1 MDRALRIRVLIYKL
15 NETHVIDR
23 ARRIERRQSLV
34 SLRPRSFVPRRAAP
48 DRTPR
53 LLMPPT
59 SLGCNAPV
67 RPIPRARLCTTRSS
81 RRVALFYS
89 ENDEFIDQA
98 SSFDDFLV
106 PELASASLTVDTS
119 CPIGTGAFSEV
130 FIGIYDGDDVICK
143 RFRSDVRGRDVE
155 SFYVDELESARALK
169 TCSGVAPFI
178 GACGLMQWLIW
189 KNVGTM
195 TLENA
200 LDLGDNAL
208 AMVRKTLN
216 REESDA
222 ATLRFLARE
231 MLEATASVHGFE
243 FIHRDI
249 KPANAILDER
259 NGKIVLCDV
268 GACADVRT
276 GRNMSGDEA
285 IFDPTYGAP
294 EQFQVVAKRNSTFP
308 NIGGLFGRKPD
319 EAETLEYEA
328 TGATPTELLDA
339 FSLGVTLLRVGVP
352 SLRSAGA
359 IARARRDIDA
369 CGGDVETWRRD
380 VCVPGVNDWSLV
392 DETGAWNL
400 IAHLT
405 DPDPSARLSVRR
417 ALDEDY
423 FH

>member
-1 MDRALRIRVLIYKL
+1 M
-15 NETHVIDR
+15 R
-23 ARRIERRQSLV
+23 ARGSEGDPWAEYAAAVERMIFENRSAGQKRRRAREAALGSPPMMRRRRKRGAVDGGEDATATAAIEHDNHVDDIASDDEGDAAGWNARLPELRSGVLRQAVAFEGWRAKKERRRFASPDVVHTFKAMLWSAVQ
-34 SLRPRSFVPRRAAP
+34 RPF
-48 DRTPR
+48 
-53 LLMPPT
+53 
-59 SLGCNAPV
+59 G
-67 RPIPRARLCTTRSS
+67 
-81 RRVALFYS
+81 S

-216 REESDA
+216 REESDV

-231 MLEATASVHGFE
+231 MFEATASVHGFE

-249 KPANAILDER
+249 KPANAITHNRVD
-259 NGKIVLCDV
+259 KISATHRHIEMLSSSQGPPVNDSISIASCI
-268 GACADVRT
+268 
-276 GRNMSGDEA
+276 S
-285 IFDPTYGAP
+285 
-294 EQFQVVAKRNSTFP
+294 STVIP
-308 NIGGLFGRKPD
+308 I
-319 EAETLEYEA
+319 
-328 TGATPTELLDA
+328 
-339 FSLGVTLLRVGVP
+339 
-352 SLRSAGA
+352 RSAA
-359 IARARRDIDA
+359 LFKAFPITRR
-369 CGGDVETWRRD
+369 
-380 VCVPGVNDWSLV
+380 
-392 DETGAWNL
+392 
-400 IAHLT
+400 
-405 DPDPSARLSVRR
+405 RLYRLKTS
-417 ALDEDY
+417 
-423 FH
+423 